1 MAKRK
6 DKSLD
11 RVAYVNARL
20 LDPASRLDAKGGIVT
35 EGEHIRDFGPHLA
48 RKDAKAAPKGARVV
62 DCRGK
67 CLGPGLVDMRM
78 EIGDLGAAVRA
89 AVSGGVTSMVCLP
102 NTNPVIDDMSVV
114 EFVAR
119 RARKQGLAKVYPYGA
134 VTKGLKGHEL
144 AEMGLLA
151 EAGAVAF
158 TDGTQA
164 VADAQVMRRAM
175 SYASTFGLMI
185 VQHPEEPSLA
195 ANGAMN
201 AGELATRLG
210 LTGIPAEAEAIMVE
224 RDLRLLGLTGGR
236 LHFAHL
242 STAASIDAVR
252 QAKKRGL
259 AVSCD
264 TAPPYFALNENA
276 VGNYRTFA
284 KLSPPLRAEHD
295 RQAVVAGIK
304 DGTIDAIASDH
315 TPRDEESKRLPFAQA
330 APGGIGLNTL
340 LAVSLELYHNGH
352 MGLLDV
358 LALVTR
364 SPAALMGLRAGRL
377 EKGAPA
383 DLVLFDPD
391 RAWKVDAD
399 QLIGKAK
406 NSPFDGRP
414 VQGRVLMTVV
424 DGRPVY
430 RPEA

>member
-151 EAGAVAF
+151 EA
-158 TDGTQA
+158 
-164 VADAQVMRRAM
+164 
-175 SYASTFGLMI
+175 FGLMI